1 MLKISLEAVKS
12 NDLNGAAVALDRLGP
27 VLGDDIDLIFHI
39 GLLLKRLGRDNQ
51 LQAMLKSAQT
61 MYPENEHVH
70 RALGALV

>member
-12 NDLNGAAVALDRLGP
+12 NDFNGAAAALDRLGP

-39 GLLLKRLGRDNQ
+39 GLLLKRLGRDDQ
-51 LQAMLKSAQT
+51 LQTMLTSARA